1 MKPKYHGLFWAFLV
15 ILVGMTVILS
25 VILFRSS
32 QHYSLLYNLP
42 TFLLVVVTAVNL
54 LYSQQHHIRYIAKLN
69 HECEYAELNT
79 MQQLPVG
86 ICVLDHADILLHC
99 NQFFEQQ
106 IMFDQDFFGKKL
118 PECIPM
124 DPELPEQDIH
134 WQERYYHVTSVSYED
149 PEKNCYTAFLWSD
162 RTELEQL
169 RQDYDNSRMCVLV
182 IVIDNYE
189 DLIQN
194 AKESEKLEIS
204 AAIEKLLEA
213 FISRTN
219 GILKRLKNDRFI
231 AILEEQHIQ
240 QCILEKFRI
249 LDDAR
254 KICVSSRNNKNFIT
268 FSIGIG
274 HGAENL
280 QESEALAVQC
290 LDMALGRGG
299 DQAVVK
305 TENGFR
311 FFGGVS
317 KGVEK
322 KSRAKTRI
330 VAGAVQD
337 FILNSENVYLM
348 GHRFGDLD
356 SVGSACGL
364 AGAIQEMKI
373 PVNVVVDPEKNLSQQ
388 LIAMVRQETGEELF
402 LTPQQAID
410 TITENT
416 LLIIVDT
423 HNKEI
428 LESLEL
434 YQAAKKVIVI
444 DHHRKNINYVDN
456 AVVFHHEPYASSACE
471 MVTELIQYFKL
482 EHQVPSW
489 CADCLLSGIMLD
501 TKNFVMRTGVRTFE
515 AAAYLRKTGAD
526 TVRVK
531 CLFSDSIEIYRN
543 RSMIVSGAEIQGCYA
558 IATAPEGTPEVRLVA
573 PQAADE
579 LLNISHVT
587 CAFVIYKI
595 QNVVSIS
602 ARSLGNVNV
611 QVIMEQLGGGGHQTM
626 AATQIRD
633 ISIEQ
638 AQEQL
643 RSVLAESLEEKPEEN
658 SEKNPGESGLPA

>member
-1 MKPKYHGLFWAFLV
+1 MKPKYHGLFWAFLI
-15 ILVGMTVILS
+15 ILLGMTVIFS
-25 VILFRSS
+25 VILFRSG
-32 QHYSLLYNLP
+32 QRYSLLCNLP
-42 TFLLVVVTAVNL
+42 TFLLAVVTAVNL
-54 LYSQQHHIRYIAKLN
+54 LHSQRHHIQYIAKLN
-69 HECEYAELNT
+69 DACDKAELNT
-79 MQQLPVG
+79 MQQLPLG
-86 ICVLDHADILLHC
+86 MCILDQSDILLHC
-99 NQFFEQQ
+99 NAFFQQQ
-106 IMFDQDFFGKKL
+106 IMFDEDFFGKKL
-118 PECIPM
+118 SECIPI
-124 DPELPEQDIH
+124 DPKLPEQEIH
-134 WQERYYHVTSVSYED
+134 WQEKYYHVTSMSYENE
-149 PEKNCYTAFLWSD
+149 EKKCYKVFLWSD
-162 RTELEQL
+162 QTELEQL
-169 RQDYDNSRMCVLV
+169 RQDYENTRTCVLI

-204 AAIEKLLEA
+204 AAIEKLLEQ
-213 FISRTN
+213 FISQTN
-219 GILKRLKNDRFI
+219 GILKRLRNDRFI
-231 AILEEQHIQ
+231 AILEEQHVQ
-240 QCILEKFRI
+240 QCIAEKFKI

-254 KICVSSRNNKNFIT
+254 KICVSNQNNKNSIT
-268 FSIGIG
+268 FSIGVG

-280 QESEALAVQC
+280 QESEILAVQC

-299 DQAVVK
+299 DQAVIK
-305 TENGFR
+305 IENGFR
-311 FFGGVS
+311 FFGGIS

-364 AGAIQEMKI
+364 AGAIREMGV
-373 PVNVVVDPEKNLSQQ
+373 PVNVVIDPEKNLSQQ
-388 LIAMVRQETGEELF
+388 LIAMVKQEMGAELF
-402 LTPQQAID
+402 LTPAQAVE

-471 MVTELIQYFKL
+471 MVTELLQYFKL
-482 EHQVPSW
+482 EHQIPSC

-515 AAAYLRKTGAD
+515 AAAYLRRLGAD
-526 TVRVK
+526 TVKVK
-531 CLFSDSIEIYRN
+531 CLFSDSIEIYQN
-543 RSMIVSGAEIQGCYA
+543 RSKIVSSAEIQDCYA
-558 IATAPEGTPEVRLVA
+558 IAVAPEETPEIRLVA

-587 CAFVIYKI
+587 CAFVIYRM

-626 AATQIRD
+626 AATQIKD
-633 ISIEQ
+633 VSTEQ
-638 AQEQL
+638 AKEQL
-643 RSVLAESLEEKPEEN
+643 LKVL
-658 SEKNPGESGLPA
+658 SEYLKTTDNQKE